1 MPEVVTPDGL
11 SINYVDSGDAAAPA
25 VILLHGF
32 TADLRMWMP
41 VSEALARDYRVIA
54 PDLRGHGRTGAPEDL
69 DDYTMERYEGDVLA
83 LLDAL
88 EIDVAAVVGCSFGG
102 MIAVCL
108 AVHHPERVAGLVL
121 SDTSAAFEHPEY
133 DDRYREREARIAVQ
147 VEVVERWGTA
157 ELGKRAAADISD
169 PFLAEGLRRRYAA
182 MSREGYLGAA
192 RVRRERPDVL
202 PLLAERLSMPVLV
215 CTGSQDHVHSA
226 SLLMAGRIPGA
237 RVVTFRDTGH
247 GIPALRPEAFT
258 DVVTAFF
265 ADIEDAKAIAGRRTV

>member
-1 MPEVVTPDGL
+1 MPEFTAPDGL
-11 SINYVDSGDAAAPA
+11 IINYDEWGDPAAPP
-25 VILLHGF
+25 VLLLHGF
-32 TADLRMWMP
+32 TADLRMWTP
-41 VSEALARDYRVIA
+41 VSEPLSRDYRAIA
-54 PDLRGHGRTGAPEDL
+54 PDLRGHGRTSAPEDL
-69 DDYTMERYEGDVLA
+69 DEYTMERYEADVLA
-83 LLDAL
+83 LLDHL
-88 EIDVAAVVGCSFGG
+88 DIEVAAIAGCSFGG

-121 SDTSAAFEHPEY
+121 SDTSAAFEHADY
-133 DDRYREREARIAVQ
+133 DDRYREREARISAQ
-147 VEVVERWGTA
+147 EELVERWGTA

-215 CTGSQDHVHSA
+215 CTGTADHVHSA
-226 SLLMAGRIPGA
+226 SLLMANGIPEA
-237 RVVTFRDTGH
+237 RVVIFRETGH

-258 DVVTAFF
+258 DVLLGFF
-265 ADIEDAKAIAGRRTV
+265 ADIEDGKAIAGTRTV